1 MNAYEPSVNKQSL
14 IITGAHPLLQRVRGQ
29 QAGRRHAGQPRP
41 HPGLPRALSG
51 RRRRLHRAARW
62 RQRTSASGREGREG
76 RGEAG
81 GGGGGSRAERQ
92 LHTTLIA
99 VSCVH
104 VLCTLPSVAKDSGK
118 FFWRDFNIAGHYR
131 SVQCLVSLNVVL
143 TRLSSVHVSSLWT
156 PTVVLTTTGQC
167 SVSSL

>member
-1 MNAYEPSVNKQSL
+1 M
-14 IITGAHPLLQRVRGQ
+14 LQRVRGQ

-131 SVQCLVSLNVVL
+131 SVQCPVSLDTNSG
-143 TRLSSVHVSSLWT
+143 TDHYRSVQCPVSLK
-156 PTVVLTTTGQC
+156 VVLTTTGQC
-167 SVSSL
+167 SVPSL